1 MVNYVETNK
10 AAFGNGNDEF
20 DLENVENRKFSKLTT
35 EALIII
41 GRQQVKATGAYILIV
56 GSLNSSRSASFF
68 SSSDTPAISK
78 SSPSS
83 PLHFNCLRIRNEPKF
98 AIDNLFLNLVLLIRR
113 RP

>member
-10 AAFGNGNDEF
+10 AAFGNGNDES

-68 SSSDTPAISK
+68 FIFRYASNFQVFSK
-78 SSPSS
+78 FSTT
-83 PLHFNCLRIRNEPKF
+83 L
-98 AIDNLFLNLVLLIRR
+98 
-113 RP
+113 

>member
-56 GSLNSSRSASFF
+56 GSLNSRSASFF
-68 SSSDTPAISK
+68 FIFRYASNFQVFSK
-78 SSPSS
+78 FST
-83 PLHFNCLRIRNEPKF
+83 HFNCLRIRNEPKF